1 MNRPKELSALASA
14 QVLGTPVLHES
25 AEAQVSGLAQYV
37 DDVAEVKGTLHA
49 APILSPIPHGRL
61 LGIDGSAALAM
72 PGVAAIVTAADIPGE
87 TVFAAQVRDEPIF
100 ALDEVLFA
108 GQVVGLVVAESLRA
122 ARAAAALVRLDI
134 EELPALLTI
143 DDALRAESY
152 VLPPVFKV
160 RGDPDKAIAEA
171 AHKLSG
177 ELKTGSQE
185 HFYLE
190 GHVAYALP
198 GEQGT
203 WRVLSSNQHPGGAQ
217 EWVARALGIDSA
229 KVTVETRRIGGGF
242 GGKETQANHLCVWSV
257 LAANK
262 TARPVKMRLNRDD
275 DMRLTGKRH
284 AFQFRYTVGFDSRGM
299 IQGIKIHMASHCGF
313 SADLSGAVNSRAIC
327 HIDNAYFL
335 EHVEI
340 ASFRCRTHTQS
351 STAFRGFGGPQGML
365 CIEAVIEDIARALGK
380 DPLEIRKLNFYGVN
394 ERNVT
399 PYDQRVEDNILEPL
413 VSRLESTSDYRR
425 RRSAI
430 EQWNRTSL
438 VIKRGIA
445 LTPLKFGI
453 SFNATFLNQAGA
465 LVNVYTD
472 GSVQV
477 NHGGTEMGQGLNTK
491 VCMVVADE
499 LGVPLSSVQITA
511 ANTDKVPNASA
522 TAASSGSDLN
532 SRAAQIA
539 ARRIKERL
547 VGFLAERDGCQPQ
560 AIVLAGGSATT
571 PKGSQTFAELALAA
585 WMARIQLWSD
595 GFYRTPRIEW
605 DDERLTGRPF
615 YYFCYG
621 AACSEVAIDTLTG
634 ESRVIAVDILHDVGR
649 SINPGIDIG
658 QVEGGFI
665 QGMGWLTCEEVVWS
679 ARGVLLSQAPATYKI
694 PTTGDVPKHFK
705 VEFWP
710 EANREENVYG
720 SKATGETPLMLAI
733 SVFEAI
739 RHAIGCV
746 AGPGVA
752 QIPLHA
758 PATPEAIL
766 KVLTAVQADERRS

>member
-1 MNRPKELSALASA
+1 MNRELSALAS
-14 QVLGTPVLHES
+14 QPVLGTPVLHES

-37 DDVAEVKGTLHA
+37 DDIPEVKGTLHA
-49 APILSPIPHGRL
+49 APILSPVPHGKL
-61 LGIDGSAALAM
+61 LGFDASAALAV
-72 PGVAAIVTAADIPGE
+72 PGVVAIVTAADIPGE
-87 TVFAAQVRDEPIF
+87 TILAAQVRDEPIF

-108 GQVVGLVVAESLRA
+108 GQVIGLVVAESLRA
-122 ARAAAALVRLDI
+122 ARASAAMVRLDI
-134 EELPALLTI
+134 EELPAILSI

-160 RGDPDKAIAEA
+160 RGDPDKAIAKA
-171 AHKLSG
+171 AHRLSG
-177 ELKTGSQE
+177 ELRTGSQE
-185 HFYLE
+185 HLYLE
-190 GHVAYALP
+190 GQVAYALP
-198 GEQGT
+198 GEQRT
-203 WRVLSSNQHPGGAQ
+203 WRVLTSNQHPGGAQ
-217 EWVARALGIDSA
+217 EWVAHALGIDSA
-229 KVTVETRRIGGGF
+229 KVTIETRRIGGGF
-242 GGKETQANHLCVWSV
+242 GGKETQANHLCVWSA

-262 TARPVKMRLNRDD
+262 TGRPVKLRLDRDD
-275 DMRLTGKRH
+275 DMMLTGKRH
-284 AFQFRYTVGFDSRGM
+284 PFQFRYSVGFDSRGM
-299 IQGIKIHMASHCGF
+299 IQGIKIHMASDCGF

-340 ASFRCRTHTQS
+340 ASYRCRTHTQS

-365 CIEAVIEDIARALGK
+365 CIEAVVEDIARVLGK
-380 DPLEIRKLNFYGVN
+380 DPLDIRKLNFYGVS

-413 VSRLESTSDYRR
+413 VSRLEKSSDYRK

-430 EQWNRTSL
+430 EQWNLTSP

-465 LVNVYTD
+465 LVSVYTD

-499 LGVPLSSVQITA
+499 LGVPLTSVQITA

-539 ARRIKERL
+539 ARRIKDRL
-547 VGFLAERDGCQPQ
+547 VGFLAARDGCPPE
-560 AIVLAGGSATT
+560 AVALAGGIATT
-571 PKGSQTFAELALAA
+571 SKGSQTFAELAMAA

-595 GFYRTPRIEW
+595 GFYQTPKIEW
-605 DDERLTGRPF
+605 DDEKLTGRPF
-615 YYFCYG
+615 YYFAYG

-634 ESRVIAVDILHDVGR
+634 ESRVIAVDILHDIGR

-665 QGMGWLTCEEVVWS
+665 QGMGWLTCEEVVWN
-679 ARGVLLSQAPATYKI
+679 AKGLLLSHAPSTYKI
-694 PTTGDVPKHFK
+694 PATGDVPKHFK
-705 VEFWP
+705 IEFWP
-710 EANREENVYG
+710 EPNREQNVYG

-746 AGPGVA
+746 AAPGIER
-752 QIPLHA
+752 IPLPV
-758 PATPEAIL
+758 PATPETIL
-766 KVLTAVQADERRS
+766 KVLTAVQADALRL